1 MSDDQSDQQHDDN
14 YETHFSDEELQAA
27 LAGFEKEFQDHEDAQ
42 AKSAGQSPSDS
53 QSHQLSDTGRG
64 DDTGKAS
71 LHNPLGDPSLSGT
84 SFDDADFDIDTI
96 LSASSADIP
105 TDDNPSAGNAAVG
118 DTASGNTTSDDVAD
132 DVTSHDGVFGLDGT
146 GHTPANTAPSDA
158 ADPTMTFDDELEGL
172 LGNKAKVAMLIT
184 RLTSPQLLAAFCQLS
199 DISADCVGSREG
211 AVAILRNVD
220 GDGPESAAHDLT
232 IVVSGMSVVLAVN
245 RADKLEATM
254 YLQGNPGQH
263 FVPPVLFN
271 ATAPFVED
279 VMLGISSVDAL
290 RESGLTIVSSADLD
304 HDRSMAIIAQ
314 HTRFGRGA
322 SHIE

>member
-1 MSDDQSDQQHDDN
+1 MSADQSDQQHDDN

-27 LAGFEKEFQDHEDAQ
+27 LAGFEKEFQDREDAE

-71 LHNPLGDPSLSGT
+71 LRNSSLDDPSLNKA

-96 LSASSADIP
+96 LSASSADIS

-118 DTASGNTTSDDVAD
+118 DTASGNTTLDAAD
-132 DVTSHDGVFGLDGT
+132 DTTSRDAVLGLDGT
-146 GHTPANTAPSDA
+146 SHTPANTAQSDA

-232 IVVSGMSVVLAVN
+232 VVVSGMSVVLAVN